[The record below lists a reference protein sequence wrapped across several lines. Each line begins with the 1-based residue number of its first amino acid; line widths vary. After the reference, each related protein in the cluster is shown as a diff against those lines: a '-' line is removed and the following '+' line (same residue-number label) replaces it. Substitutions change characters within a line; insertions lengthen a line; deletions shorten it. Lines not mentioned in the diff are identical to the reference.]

1 MVGFSPKWMLKLWLR
16 ALAPFMPRAG
26 FRCGLLE
33 EKDLFTDL
41 FSTPSLPSALEMLLS
56 TDPGNADSKG
66 SPLAKLSRHGGPS
79 EAAVLLSPEVSR
91 LAGSLESSGLDLLK
105 VTELLEASFKLSF
118 SCFPG
123 TMDVFL
129 SN

>member
-1 MVGFSPKWMLKLWLR
+1 MLKLWLR

-26 FRCGLLE
+26 FKCGLLE

-41 FSTPSLPSALEMLLS
+41 LSTPSLPSALEMLLS
-56 TDPGNADSKG
+56 NDSGNVDSKG
-66 SPLAKLSRHGGPS
+66 SPLAKLSRPCGPS
-79 EAAVLLSPEVSR
+79 KAVVLSSPEASR
-91 LAGSLESSGLDLLK
+91 LAGSLESSGLDLFK

-123 TMDVFL
+123 AMDVFL

>member
-1 MVGFSPKWMLKLWLR
+1 MLKLWLR

-33 EKDLFTDL
+33 EKDLFMDL
-41 FSTPSLPSALEMLLS
+41 FSAPSLPSALE
-56 TDPGNADSKG
+56 
-66 SPLAKLSRHGGPS
+66 
-79 EAAVLLSPEVSR
+79 VLLSGDSGNVDSMGSPRGASKAVVLSSLEVSR
-91 LAGSLESSGLDLLK
+91 LAGSLESSGLVLFTI
-105 VTELLEASFKLSF
+105 TELLEASFKLSF

-123 TMDVFL
+123 IMDVFL